1 LEGKGIKMF
10 VVYRKKTGKIVKTFD
25 KMSSA
30 RRSNTCMN
38 RNAGDF
44 YFACAD
50 YETYLLRNEVKEVTS
65 LMTGKKVTIAVDT
78 PRCCDPSS
86 EAYWSM

>member
-1 LEGKGIKMF
+1 MF
-10 VVYRKKTGKIVKTFD
+10 VVYRKKTGEIVKTFD
-25 KMSSA
+25 KMSAA

-44 YFACAD
+44 FFACAD
-50 YETYLLRNEVKEVTS
+50 YDTYLRRNDRRTVVS
-65 LMTGKKVTIAVDT
+65 LMTGKEVSIAADT
-78 PRCCDPSS
+78 PRCCNPSS

>member
-1 LEGKGIKMF
+1 MF
-10 VVYRKKTGKIVKTFD
+10 VVYRKKTGEIVKTFD
-25 KMSSA
+25 KMSAA

-50 YETYLLRNEVKEVTS
+50 YDTYLRRNDRRRVVS
-65 LMTGKKVTIAVDT
+65 LMTGKEVSIDADT
-78 PRCCDPSS
+78 PRCCNPSS

>member
-1 LEGKGIKMF
+1 MF
-10 VVYRKKTGKIVKTFD
+10 VVYRKKTGEIVKTFD
-25 KMSSA
+25 KMSAA

-50 YETYLLRNEVKEVTS
+50 YDTYLRRNDRRTVVS
-65 LMTGKKVTIAVDT
+65 LMTGKEVSIAADT
-78 PRCCDPSS
+78 PRCCNPSL